1 MKSSVSQVDVLK
13 PGTSLPR
20 ISSVLVTPDPWHPAS
35 ETELDLKHKEDT
47 FQKNRQTNNWWRIL
61 SIRSSDFQFR
71 TSKFGVVSFCG
82 VVNSFYNL
90 SNEAE

>member
-47 FQKNRQTNNWWRIL
+47 FQKNNQTNNWWRIL
-61 SIRSSDFQFR
+61 SIRSSDFNFEHQSLESSLF
-71 TSKFGVVSFCG
+71 G

>member
-47 FQKNRQTNNWWRIL
+47 FQKITKQTTGGGSCPSEVVTFKFEHQSL
-61 SIRSSDFQFR
+61 ESSLF
-71 TSKFGVVSFCG
+71 G